1 MQTVSYDDKLDDKLE
16 EVAFDDNTITR
27 SAEASSASL
36 PARRRRWLKQV
47 IMAFVLIVLGVSVG
61 WFLRGGTESD
71 VRISIGE
78 SSSRHDNLAISI
90 STATVSYRDLDRY
103 VDAIGSIHGFEDL
116 TIAAKGEGRV
126 LHLYHDMADMVN
138 PNELLLEIDPT
149 DMQLALNQAERALRA
164 ECERWGF
171 DGVPGEDVD
180 LDRLTAVR
188 TSKLKMDLARSKLTR
203 LNQLY
208 KSNSVSADEFEQVNS
223 DARIAE
229 SDWDNQ
235 RYLARSSLATV
246 RLRESELNIAR
257 QKLKDTQIF
266 APTPTTEIHNEDRV
280 YRIAKRM
287 VSEGSLVRPGD
298 ALFRLV
304 LGRSVKVRLTL
315 QETHSATVAVGQSVE
330 LEATAGQVT
339 STGKVTRVSP
349 VVDPVNRT
357 FIVEV
362 SVANERGILK
372 PGGFARARIQVG
384 HDLEVMTIP
393 LSALDSFAGVNKVFS
408 IQDGVATEHQVKLG
422 YQQDD
427 WIEITQ
433 PKLPVGSILATS
445 SQRVL
450 STGSTVV
457 DRNAETA
464 SP

>member
-1 MQTVSYDDKLDDKLE
+1 MKTVSYDDKLDD
-16 EVAFDDNTITR
+16 VAADDNTIIR
-27 SAEASSASL
+27 SSDVTAASI
-36 PARRRRWLKQV
+36 PTQQRRWLQQG
-47 IMAFVLIVLGVSVG
+47 IMAIVMIFVGALAG
-61 WFLRGGTESD
+61 WFLREGTETD
-71 VRISIGE
+71 KRISLGE
-78 SSSRHDNLAISI
+78 STSRHDSQAISI

-149 DMQLALNQAERALRA
+149 DMQLALNQAEKALRA

-188 TSKLKMDLARSKLTR
+188 TSKLKMDLAQSKLTR
-203 LNQLY
+203 LNQLF

-235 RYLARSSLATV
+235 RHLARSSLATV

-266 APTPTTEIHNEDRV
+266 APIPTTDTGTDTGNEDRV

-298 ALFRLV
+298 ALFRLI

-315 QETHSATVAVGQSVE
+315 QETHSAIVAVGQSVE
-330 LEATAGQVT
+330 LEATAGQIK
-339 STGKVTRVSP
+339 STGKVTRISP

-362 SVANERGILK
+362 SVTNERGNLK
-372 PGGFARARIQVG
+372 PGGFARARILVG
-384 HDLEVMTIP
+384 QDVEAMTIP
-393 LSALDSFAGVNKVFS
+393 LSALDSFAGVNKVFA
-408 IQDGVATEHQVKLG
+408 IQNGVATEHQVKLG

-433 PKLPVGSILATS
+433 PKLPAGTILATS

-457 DRNAETA
+457 DRNAEKA

>member
-1 MQTVSYDDKLDDKLE
+1 MQTVSYDDKLDDKLDD
-16 EVAFDDNTITR
+16 VAVDDNMIVRSSEATHTR
-27 SAEASSASL
+27 V
-36 PARRRRWLKQV
+36 PTQQRRWLKQV
-47 IMAFVLIVLGVSVG
+47 IVSFVLIVLGVSAG

-71 VRISIGE
+71 ARISLGE
-78 SSSRHDNLAISI
+78 STSHHDHLAISI

-126 LHLYHDMADMVN
+126 LHVYHDMADMVN
-138 PNELLLEIDPT
+138 PNALLLEIDPT
-149 DMQLALNQAERALRA
+149 DMQLALNQAEKALRA

-171 DGVPGEDVD
+171 DGVPDDDVD

-188 TSKLKMDLARSKLTR
+188 TSKLKMDLAQSKLTR
-203 LNQLY
+203 LNQLF

-235 RYLARSSLATV
+235 RHLARSSLATV

-266 APTPTTEIHNEDRV
+266 APIPTTEIGNEDRV

-330 LEATAGQVT
+330 LEATAGQVK

-362 SVANERGILK
+362 SVANEQGILK
-372 PGGFARARIQVG
+372 PGGFARARILIGQDV
-384 HDLEVMTIP
+384 EAMTIP
-393 LSALDSFAGVNKVFS
+393 LSALDSFAGVNKVFA
-408 IQDGVATEHQVKLG
+408 IQNGVATEHQVKLG

-433 PKLPVGSILATS
+433 PKLPIGTTLATS

-450 STGSTVV
+450 STGSIVV
-457 DRNAETA
+457 DRNAEKA